1 MDKRTINRL
10 ARRERILEIAAQ
22 SFLENGYDRTTMSAI
37 ATHLGGSKGT
47 LWKYFQSKEQLF
59 EDVFQQRTASF
70 REEIASI
77 LTPAPDVRLALL
89 RYSRRFMEKTTSEE
103 AVALFRL
110 VIAESVRFPE
120 VGRIFRSLT
129 INLGRLG
136 LARFIE
142 SCMAMGQLRH
152 DDPLQAADILIALC
166 RGPQYQALSGAPP
179 PSPAEV
185 ETAAINVV
193 QIFLRAYAPLPDRP

>member
-89 RYSRRFMEKTTSEE
+89 RYSRRFME
-103 AVALFRL
+103 RP
-110 VIAESVRFPE
+110 IAGESK
-120 VGRIFRSLT
+120 
-129 INLGRLG
+129 
-136 LARFIE
+136 
-142 SCMAMGQLRH
+142 
-152 DDPLQAADILIALC
+152 
-166 RGPQYQALSGAPP
+166 
-179 PSPAEV
+179 
-185 ETAAINVV
+185 
-193 QIFLRAYAPLPDRP
+193 